1 LKRLRCDRERAAVQ
15 REIDRLQEQ
24 GAVVHE
30 AEIVSLLARKR
41 VLLQQIEVLMEAG

>member
-1 LKRLRCDRERAAVQ
+1 VQ

-30 AEIVSLLARKR
+30 AEIVSLLTRKN
-41 VLLQQIEVLMEAG
+41 VLLQQIEVLKEAG